1 MNTFAEERRKQLAA
15 ILDNQSVPETA
26 RLDQAAALVER
37 EVKQAFTRG
46 VRQGRAP
53 KKEAKS

>member
-1 MNTFAEERRKQLAA
+1 MNSFAEERRKQLAG

-26 RLDQAAALVER
+26 RLDQVAGFLER

-46 VRQGRAP
+46 LRQGRTP
-53 KKEAKS
+53 RKDAKP

>member
-53 KKEAKS
+53 KKEAKP

>member
-1 MNTFAEERRKQLAA
+1 MNRFAEERRKQLAG
-15 ILDNQSVPETA
+15 ILDQQSVPETA
-26 RLDQAAALVER
+26 RLDQTAELLER

-53 KKEAKS
+53 KKDARP